1 MKLIEKK
8 EQKKVPEL
16 IWGAKYKVIAS
27 DFGDEFKKG
36 EIVILASAK
45 KDSDGDVRVFSEDD
59 WDYVKPEQLQLIIEE
74 VGLVAGNKYI
84 VKGNSKYG
92 KDLNGKEVTLVA
104 DVEYPFSGEYVV
116 VNGAGYQGVLVK
128 PEQLIFTENTENTE
142 KPETTYVIEF
152 TESEL
157 QSIVTGFGAT
167 SPSDRRTSARVNGY
181 PESVAV
187 LGHGIYEFLKKE
199 VLQGEDK

>member
-16 IWGAKYKVIAS
+16 IWGAKYKLLS
-27 DFGDEFKKG
+27 DRDELDKGDTVVLVEA
-36 EIVILASAK
+36 EI
-45 KDSDGDVRVFSEDD
+45 DCDGDVRVFSEDD
-59 WDYVKPEQLQLIIEE
+59 WDYVKPEQLQLITEE
-74 VGLVAGNKYI
+74 TA
-84 VKGNSKYG
+84 
-92 KDLNGKEVTLVA
+92 
-104 DVEYPFSGEYVV
+104 
-116 VNGAGYQGVLVK
+116 
-128 PEQLIFTENTENTE
+128 E
-142 KPETTYVIEF
+142 KAEPTYVIEF

-157 QSIVTGFGAT
+157 QAVVTGFEAT
-167 SPSDRRTSARVNGY
+167 SPSDRRLSARVNGY

>member
-16 IWGAKYKVIAS
+16 ILGAKYKVIAS
-27 DFGDEFKKG
+27 SCFDDIAEG
-36 EIVILASAK
+36 EIVILASARE
-45 KDSDGDVRVFSEDD
+45 DSEGHVRVFSADE
-59 WDYVKPEQLQLIIEE
+59 WDYLKPEQLQLIIGE

-116 VNGAGYQGVLVK
+116 VNGAGYSGVLVK
-128 PEQLIFTENTENTE
+128 PEQLIFTENTE